1 VDAVGVGVLATPCP
15 AGPRTPAQH
24 RGSTRSG
31 TTAPGAAG
39 ADPLH
44 PFTRCMR
51 RAAGRAG
58 WCQPFVPCME
68 ILGEVP
74 GRDHRCVGCMGAPIR
89 GGAPASGASGRGHRP
104 LGRMRDHDRGA
115 RSDLASTPCIADQH
129 RPGCCP
135 PGRRRHAHPD
145 HRAEPLPRPQ
155 PDRARSA
162 IRPVNICTVH
172 GDLGTATGWDA
183 GSAHSS
189 LASALDVVPT
199 RNGHRMRCR
208 LRHSSGACLERGGAP
223 RAGGNGEGRHGQVA
237 TGRSPRWGAAP
248 GRGGR
253 ENPRS
258 GARHE

>member
-1 VDAVGVGVLATPCP
+1 
-15 AGPRTPAQH
+15 
-24 RGSTRSG
+24 
-31 TTAPGAAG
+31 
-39 ADPLH
+39 
-44 PFTRCMR
+44 MR

-58 WCQPFVPCME
+58 WCQPFVPCMPDAAE
-68 ILGEVP
+68 ASAGGHVCL
-74 GRDHRCVGCMGAPIR
+74 GCMRDPIPCDE
-89 GGAPASGASGRGHRP
+89 AASEAGVRGHGP

-135 PGRRRHAHPD
+135 AGRRRHAHPD
-145 HRAEPLPRPQ
+145 HRAEPLPRPK

-183 GSAHSS
+183 GSARSHWR
-189 LASALDVVPT
+189 LGWASF
-199 RNGHRMRCR
+199 R
-208 LRHSSGACLERGGAP
+208 LGTATGWD
-223 RAGGNGEGRHGQVA
+223 AGSAIRPAHIWNGEGRHGQVA